1 MTNFDFLKREPKFAR
16 FADAAISAE
25 KIINI
30 DVDASVLNCRRA
42 MEFAV
47 KWMYSVDDSLTMPYR
62 DTLSSLMN
70 AEEFRNSID
79 ADLWKRMD
87 LIRRL
92 GNQALLITA
101 CFIMIRIAISY
112 KIHKIIKIPKTMPP
126 LVHHNLFPAMSRLIP

>member
-47 KWMYSVDDSLTMPYR
+47 KWM
-62 DTLSSLMN
+62 
-70 AEEFRNSID
+70 
-79 ADLWKRMD
+79 
-87 LIRRL
+87 
-92 GNQALLITA
+92 
-101 CFIMIRIAISY
+101 
-112 KIHKIIKIPKTMPP
+112 
-126 LVHHNLFPAMSRLIP
+126 

>member
-92 GNQALLITA
+92 GNQAAHGGKKVVMDEARFFLM
-101 CFIMIRIAISY
+101 FG
-112 KIHKIIKIPKTMPP
+112 
-126 LVHHNLFPAMSRLIP
+126 